1 MEYDNTNRGVL
12 FANYSKSD
20 DNAPDYSG
28 KLNIEGKEQNLF
40 ANVESDTKVNIFTA
54 DGMLTGSV
62 EKTDKEGKSDK
73 YPDWKGS
80 ASGEHGSY
88 GVAGWKRT
96 SKKGNNFL
104 SLSIEARSAQKQEVS
119 EQPQQSD
126 EQLPF

>member
-1 MEYDNTNRGVL
+1 
-12 FANYSKSD
+12 
-20 DNAPDYSG
+20 
-28 KLNIEGKEQNLF
+28 
-40 ANVESDTKVNIFTA
+40 
-54 DGMLTGSV
+54 MLTGSV

-96 SKKGNNFL
+96 SKKGNNVL

-119 EQPQQSD
+119 KQPQQSD

>member
-62 EKTDKEGKSDK
+62 EKTDKEGKSEK

-80 ASGEHGSY
+80 ASGQHGSY

-104 SLSIEARSAQKQEVS
+104 SLSIEARSAPQPDQAAPAQET
-119 EQPQQSD
+119 D

>member
-119 EQPQQSD
+119 KQPQQSD